1 MCESAGAL
9 AYKFLCQLMVRKRE
23 QISEETV
30 TKLKA
35 IPENR
40 CGTCGDLLRRY
51 EKHHKKPFCK
61 GGTDDL
67 DNLVL
72 LCPQCHA
79 QETEKQEQANCG
91 TSSVFLESR
100 FSPRMYNLFAELPI
114 PRQLHWGDMEQQARA
129 REQGCSYV
137 RCLDVVGCRSNF
149 CLERKRDL
157 PIGCPLDA

>member
-1 MCESAGAL
+1 MNYMCESAGAL

-35 IPENR
+35 IQENR

-51 EKHHKKPFCK
+51 EKHRKKPFCK

-91 TSSVFLESR
+91 TSSVFWNQDLAQECII
-100 FSPRMYNLFAELPI
+100 YLQIYLFQDNFTGATWSNRP
-114 PRQLHWGDMEQQARA
+114 EQENKGAQM
-129 REQGCSYV
+129 
-137 RCLDVVGCRSNF
+137 
-149 CLERKRDL
+149 
-157 PIGCPLDA
+157 